1 MHTIAVCNLKGGVGK
16 TTTTFNLAA
25 ALARL
30 GHRVLV
36 IDADGQC
43 SLSSAF
49 GAEEYVR
56 QGPTLA
62 EILRGQ
68 ATVGTAA
75 VETRVENVWLVP
87 ASPALDEI
95 NRRNLAGERVLL
107 ARLTEACDYTLIDC
121 PASAG
126 VVLANAFVAADE
138 ILAPVQAQGMA
149 LAGTARLLELIR
161 DFRQRGA
168 NPALDLLGILVNK
181 FDVRTGISR
190 RVREELVSRYGSL
203 VFDDVIHE
211 SVELAESTDRS
222 QPVVTDPRSRAAEEI
237 LAAAGELV
245 RRAAVREGFFGI
257 SRADASA
264 PPLRLVLGPG
274 GRAD

>member
-43 SLSSAF
+43 SLSAAF
-49 GAEEYVR
+49 GADEFVR

-62 EILRGQ
+62 EVLRGQ
-68 ATVGTAA
+68 ATVGTSA
-75 VETRVENVWLVP
+75 VQTRVENVWLVP
-87 ASPALDEI
+87 ASPVLDEI

-138 ILAPVQAQGMA
+138 VLAPVQAQGMA
-149 LAGTARLLELIR
+149 LAGVARLLELIR

-168 NPALDLLGILVNK
+168 NPALDLLGVLVNK
-181 FDVRTGISR
+181 YDARTGISR
-190 RVREELVSRYGSL
+190 RVHEQLVSRYGSL
-203 VFDDVIHE
+203 VFEGVIHE

-222 QPVVTDPRSRAAEEI
+222 LPVVDGVRSRAADEI
-237 LAAAGELV
+237 RTAANELV
-245 RRAAVREGFFGI
+245 RRATVREGFFGV
-257 SRADASA
+257 SRVDASA
-264 PPLRLVLGPG
+264 PPLRVVLGPG
-274 GRAD
+274 GRD